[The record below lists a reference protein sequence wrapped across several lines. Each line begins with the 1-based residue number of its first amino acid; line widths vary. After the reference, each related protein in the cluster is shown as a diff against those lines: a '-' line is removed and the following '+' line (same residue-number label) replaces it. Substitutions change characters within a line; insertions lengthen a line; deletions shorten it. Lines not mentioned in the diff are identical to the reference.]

1 MFRDKLYLFVR
12 SLHNING
19 VQLMR
24 RIPIQYAREGDI
36 LGKNL
41 YNSFGGMLLGGG
53 TKLTLRIISK
63 LKKHGYYS
71 LYIKDKYTEEEIDE
85 IIKPEIMTRIHTLQE
100 DLQGIISETNDG
112 KKIDIKGVNKD
123 VRDINE
129 IVNEIVY
136 EALFNKDVV
145 LNLENISIYDDYT
158 LTHSLNMMLLSIVI
172 ANDSGFNMD
181 QIKKLA
187 IGCIFHDIGKTFIPI
202 EIINKPGKFTDE
214 EFELVKLHSEKGYE
228 FLTNYTDLQAI
239 SRNISLSHHERE
251 DGLGYPRGLK
261 GDKIH
266 VFSKIAA
273 ICDVFDALTSD
284 RPYRRALP
292 AHEALEYLLASG
304 GSQFNIDLI
313 RTFSNSINIYTKDTL
328 VLLSDGR
335 EGVVYETNYGF
346 NTRPKIRVYG
356 EKGRKV
362 TPYEVDLI
370 GINNTLIVKTV
381 HKFSFDMELL
391 YKAEEKVI

>member
-1 MFRDKLYLFVR
+1 
-12 SLHNING
+12 
-19 VQLMR
+19 MR
-24 RIPIQYAREGDI
+24 RVPIEYAREGDI
-36 LGKNL
+36 LGKTL
-41 YNSFGGMLLGGG
+41 YNSFGAMLLGGG
-53 TKLTLRIISK
+53 TKLTQRNISK
-63 LKKHGYYS
+63 LKKYGYYS
-71 LYIKDKYTEEEIDE
+71 LYIKDKYTEKEIDE
-85 IIKPEIMTRIHTLQE
+85 IIKPEIMTRIHALQE
-100 DLQGIISETNDG
+100 GLQGIIRESIDG
-112 KKIDIKGVNKD
+112 KKIDIKGVNKN

-136 EALFNKDVV
+136 ETLFNKDVL

-158 LTHSLNMMLLSIVI
+158 LTHSINMMLLSIVI
-172 ANDSGFNMD
+172 ASDSGFNMD

-214 EFELVKLHSEKGYE
+214 EFEMVKFHSEKGYE
-228 FLTNYTDLQAI
+228 FLTNYTDLQVV

-261 GDKIH
+261 GNEIH
-266 VFSKIAA
+266 IFSKVAA

-292 AHEALEYLLASG
+292 VHEAMEYLLASG
-304 GSQFNIDLI
+304 GSQFSIDLI
-313 RTFSNSINIYTKDTL
+313 RTFSNSINIYTKDAL

-346 NTRPKIRVYG
+346 NTRPKIRIYG
-356 EKGRKV
+356 EKGREV
-362 TPYEVDLI
+362 TPYVVDLM
-370 GINNTLIVKTV
+370 GINNILIEKTL
-381 HKFSFDMELL
+381 HKFSFDMKLL
-391 YKAEEKVI
+391 YK